1 MTYPVITIGR
11 EYGSGGRIIGQRLA
25 EELGVPFYD
34 KELIAMAA
42 KETGFSEEFVRENE
56 QKRSS
61 GFLANLYF
69 NTQSL
74 PMSDQVFIAQS
85 NIIKKVTAQ
94 GPCVI
99 VGRCADYVLEDR
111 PHCLHVFIHA
121 PLEERIRRVKEEYGI
136 EAPDLRTHVIKTDK
150 ARASYYNYFASGE
163 WGKCQNNDMSINSSM
178 GLDTVVH
185 VIKDLAEVKKAERE
199 NQKL

>member
-1 MTYPVITIGR
+1 MKYPTITIGR
-11 EYGSGGRIIGQRLA
+11 EYGSGGRLVGRRVA
-25 EELGVPFYD
+25 EDLGIPFYD

-85 NIIKKVTAQ
+85 NIIKKVADE

-99 VGRCADYVLEDR
+99 VGRCADYVLKNQ
-111 PHCLHVFIHA
+111 PNCLHVFIHA
-121 PLEERIRRVKEEYGI
+121 PLEERIRRVKEFYNLNVEDVRAYI
-136 EAPDLRTHVIKTDK
+136 IKTDK
-150 ARASYYNYFASGE
+150 SRAAYYNYFASGE
-163 WGKCQNNDMSINSSM
+163 WGKCQNYDMSINSSM
-178 GLDTVVH
+178 GLDAVVH
-185 VIKDLAEVKKAERE
+185 VIKDLAEVKKA
-199 NQKL
+199 

>member
-11 EYGSGGRIIGQRLA
+11 EFGSGGRLVGRRLA
-25 EELGVPFYD
+25 QELGIPFYD

-42 KETGFSEEFVRENE
+42 EETGFSEEFIRENE
-56 QKRSS
+56 QKRTS

-69 NTQSL
+69 NAPQNL

-85 NIIKKVTAQ
+85 NIIKKVAKE
-94 GPCVI
+94 GSCII
-99 VGRCADYVLEDR
+99 VGRCADYVLAEQ

-121 PLEERIRRVKEEYGI
+121 PLEERIRRVKEFYGL
-136 EAPDLRTHVIKTDK
+136 DLEDVRSYILRQDK
-150 ARASYYNYFASGE
+150 DRASYYNYFASGE
-163 WGKCQNNDMSINSSM
+163 WGRCQNYDLSINSGL

-185 VIKDLAEVKKAERE
+185 VIRELAEK
-199 NQKL
+199 QKTAD

>member
-1 MTYPVITIGR
+1 MKYPTITIGR
-11 EYGSGGRIIGQRLA
+11 EYGSGGRLVGRRVA
-25 EELGVPFYD
+25 EDLGIPFYD

-85 NIIKKVTAQ
+85 NIIKKVADE

-99 VGRCADYVLEDR
+99 VGRCADYVLENQ
-111 PHCLHVFIHA
+111 PNCLHVFIHA
-121 PLEERIRRVKEEYGI
+121 PLEERIRRVKEFYNLNVE
-136 EAPDLRTHVIKTDK
+136 DV
-150 ARASYYNYFASGE
+150 RAYIDVYKRQVSGTIII
-163 WGKCQNNDMSINSSM
+163 S
-178 GLDTVVH
+178 
-185 VIKDLAEVKKAERE
+185 
-199 NQKL
+199 